1 MQVNEFQ
8 EEERYLASDLKQ
20 FPQRLKQR
28 NPVLFYLG
36 SSLFAVF
43 FLFLIG
49 FALCH
54 YSIYEICHWLKPG
67 KFSFSFAAYAFT
79 MGWFLYYLKDTV
91 SKSTI
96 TALTWIITSIISLEM
111 LTMLVQSWMS
121 SSSYLSLGI
130 PHAQSAF
137 IYKKLS
143 LLSDS
148 LIIANTFLT
157 IFVAVQFFRPI
168 QLSPK
173 TYLWAIRASFVIFNL
188 SCILG
193 LTMLLHYGPT
203 SFDTDALN
211 LPFTQLTT
219 LRNNLLSLHFAGIHT
234 MQIIPFAA
242 YYFPNYLG
250 KKFLLSITAVYSLAS
265 VLLLLQL
272 ALRN

>member
-1 MQVNEFQ
+1 MQINEFQ
-8 EEERYLASDLKQ
+8 EEERCLISDLKQ
-20 FPQRLKQR
+20 FPQELKQR
-28 NPVLFYLG
+28 NPILFYLG

-49 FALCH
+49 FAICH

-91 SKSTI
+91 SKSTL
-96 TALTWIITSIISLEM
+96 TALTWIITFIITLEM
-111 LTMLVQSWMS
+111 LAMLTQSWMT

-130 PHAQSAF
+130 PTAYSKF
-137 IYKKLS
+137 IYEKLS
-143 LLSDS
+143 LLSNA
-148 LIIANTFLT
+148 LITANTCLT
-157 IFVAVQFFRPI
+157 LFVAREFFRSI

-173 TYLWAIRASFVIFNL
+173 TYLGAIRASFVIFNL

-193 LTMLLHYGPT
+193 LVMLLYFGPT
-203 SFDTDALN
+203 SFDTDTLN
-211 LPFTQLTT
+211 LPFTQFTT
-219 LRNNLLSLHFAGIHT
+219 LRNNLLSLHFAGIHV

-242 YYFPNYLG
+242 YYFPRYLG
-250 KKFLLSITAVYSLAS
+250 KRFLVSVTAIYSLAS

-272 ALRN
+272 ALRS